1 MQAHEP
7 SIDVVIVNWNAGA
20 LLRTCVAAL
29 AGSSIVDKLNII
41 IVDNASTDNS
51 THAIEGSKLRLN
63 VVHNAINRGFAAGCN
78 QGAAIGSAP
87 HILFLNPDVRVERKT
102 LETAL
107 DYIDARGHDQIGVVG
122 TRLLDRTGRTARTCA
137 RRPTK
142 AALLAQALFLDRI
155 LPRTFPPH
163 FIVDWD
169 HLDTQAVDQV
179 MGAFLMIR
187 RNLFLAERGFDERFF
202 VYYED
207 LDLCMRVADHGY
219 SVMHLAEAAAVHDG
233 GGTTSAIK
241 DRRLCY
247 GATSRVSFMHK
258 WYGLMPALLLI
269 VLISL
274 FEMPIRFF
282 QAALARSLY
291 EGWLV
296 IRGACMFWRGL
307 PSLLSTLLSSKTK
320 SARAPNLTGA
330 G

>member
-1 MQAHEP
+1 MNEYAA

-20 LLRTCVAAL
+20 LLQTCVAAL
-29 AGSSIVDKLNII
+29 TGSSIADKLNVI

-51 THAIEGSKLRLN
+51 TQAIGGSELRLS
-63 VVHNAINRGFAAGCN
+63 VIHNATNRGFAAGCN
-78 QGAAIGSAP
+78 QGAAVGSAP
-87 HILFLNPDVRVERKT
+87 YILFLNPDVRVEQNT
-102 LETAL
+102 LEKAL
-107 DYIDARGHDQIGVVG
+107 SYIDAPGHDQIGVVG
-122 TRLLDRTGRTARTCA
+122 VRLLDRTGRTARNCA
-137 RRPTK
+137 RRPTE
-142 AALLAQALFLDRI
+142 ASLLAQALFLDRI

-163 FIVDWD
+163 FISDWD

-187 RNLFLAERGFDERFF
+187 RDLFIAEKGFDERFF

-207 LDLCMRVADHGY
+207 LDLCMRVTDAGY

-233 GGTTSAIK
+233 GGTTNAVK

-258 WYGLMPALLLI
+258 WYGFMPALLLI

-296 IRGACMFWRGL
+296 MRGACMFWRGL
-307 PSLLSTLLSSKTK
+307 PSLLLALLRRRP
-320 SARAPNLTGA
+320 AVFR
-330 G
+330 

>member
-1 MQAHEP
+1 MNEYAP

-20 LLRTCVAAL
+20 LLQTCVAAL
-29 AGSSIVDKLNII
+29 TGSSIADKLNVI

-51 THAIEGSKLRLN
+51 TQAIGGSELRLS
-63 VVHNAINRGFAAGCN
+63 VIHNATNRGFAAGCN
-78 QGAAIGSAP
+78 QGAAVGSAP
-87 HILFLNPDVRVERKT
+87 YILFLNPDVRVEQNT
-102 LETAL
+102 LEKAL
-107 DYIDARGHDQIGVVG
+107 SYIDAPGHDQIGVVG
-122 TRLLDRTGRTARTCA
+122 VRLLDRTGRTARNCA
-137 RRPTK
+137 RRPTE
-142 AALLAQALFLDRI
+142 ASLLAQALFLDRI

-163 FIVDWD
+163 FISDWD

-187 RNLFLAERGFDERFF
+187 RDLFIAEKGFDERFF

-207 LDLCMRVADHGY
+207 LDLCMRVTDAGY

-233 GGTTSAIK
+233 GGTTNAVK

-258 WYGLMPALLLI
+258 WYGFMPALLLI

-296 IRGACMFWRGL
+296 MRGACMFWRGL
-307 PSLLSTLLSSKTK
+307 PSLLLALLRRRP
-320 SARAPNLTGA
+320 AVFR
-330 G
+330 

>member
-1 MQAHEP
+1 MQAHTP

-20 LLRTCVAAL
+20 LLQTCVAAL
-29 AGSSIVDKLNII
+29 AGSSVVNKLNVV
-41 IVDNASTDNS
+41 IVDNASTDDS
-51 THAIEGSKLRLN
+51 TRAVGGSQLRLG
-63 VVHNAINRGFAAGCN
+63 VIHNATNRGFAAGCN

-87 HILFLNPDVRVERKT
+87 YILFLNPDVRVERKT
-102 LETAL
+102 LEKAL
-107 DYIDARGHDQIGVVG
+107 DYIDAPSHHQIGVVG
-122 TRLLDRTGRTARTCA
+122 VRLLDRTGRTARSCA

-142 AALLAQALFLDRI
+142 AALLAHTLFLDRI

-163 FIVDWD
+163 FISDWD

-187 RNLFLAERGFDERFF
+187 RNLFMAESGFDERFF

-207 LDLCMRVADHGY
+207 LDLCMRVADGGY

-247 GATSRVSFMHK
+247 GATSRVSFMRK

-269 VLISL
+269 VLISV

-296 IRGACMFWRGL
+296 IRGACMFWREL
-307 PSLLSTLLSSKTK
+307 PSLLLTLLSAQTH
-320 SARAPNLTGA
+320 SARAPHLTGA

>member
-1 MQAHEP
+1 MNEYAA

-20 LLRTCVAAL
+20 LLQTCVAAL
-29 AGSSIVDKLNII
+29 TGSSIADKLNVI

-51 THAIEGSKLRLN
+51 TQAIGGSELRLS
-63 VVHNAINRGFAAGCN
+63 VIHNATNRGFAAGCN
-78 QGAAIGSAP
+78 QGAAVGSAP
-87 HILFLNPDVRVERKT
+87 YILFLNPDVRVEQNT
-102 LETAL
+102 LEKAL
-107 DYIDARGHDQIGVVG
+107 SYIDAPGHDLIGVVG
-122 TRLLDRTGRTARTCA
+122 VRLLDRTGRTARNCA
-137 RRPTK
+137 RRPTE
-142 AALLAQALFLDRI
+142 ASLLAQALFLDRI

-163 FIVDWD
+163 FISDWD

-187 RNLFLAERGFDERFF
+187 RDLFIAEKGFDERFF

-207 LDLCMRVADHGY
+207 LDLCMRVTDAGY

-233 GGTTSAIK
+233 GGTTNAVK

-258 WYGLMPALLLI
+258 WYGFMPALLLI

-296 IRGACMFWRGL
+296 MRGACMFWRGL
-307 PSLLSTLLSSKTK
+307 PSLLLALLRRRP
-320 SARAPNLTGA
+320 AVFR
-330 G
+330 